1 MSAGMGGW
9 GVVRG
14 GKSWRRKS
22 LSIPVLVS
30 WSLGDWGN
38 NGKQGEDVGEGGC
51 CLEKVVLFERS
62 FLPVPM
68 TMIEH

>member
-1 MSAGMGGW
+1 MLKMSGGMGGW
-9 GVVRG
+9 GVVSG

-38 NGKQGEDVGEGGC
+38 NGKQGEDVGEGGVALRKSF
-51 CLEKVVLFERS
+51 CL
-62 FLPVPM
+62 
-68 TMIEH
+68 